1 MRIEWKTCLKVGITG
16 ILLFLF
22 IRYWDVCTGVADTA
36 WAAAFPLFL
45 GCALA
50 YVLNI
55 LMCFYERHLFPRKK
69 GRVWSRLRRPVCI
82 LLAMTS
88 IVLILFL
95 IVRMVIPELSSC
107 LQLLFSQLP
116 GALESGFLWL
126 EENFGVTSF
135 LQELMAML
143 PETEA
148 EWQEV
153 INRFL
158 ETFLSGVGNIME
170 IATNIIFSTVSITI
184 TFVVALVFSIY
195 LLMGKEKIGQ
205 QIRTLMKVY
214 LPQKMTDGILYMAK
228 TFDNS
233 FHHFIVGQ
241 FVEAF
246 ILGLLCTIG
255 MLILQLPYAAMIGS
269 LIGATALIPVAGAY
283 IGGVVGTFMIFT
295 VSPVKAVI
303 FLLFLV
309 ILQQLEGNL
318 IYPKVVGS
326 SIGLPGIW
334 VLATVTIGGGLAGVG
349 GMLLGVPIIAS
360 LYQLLKGDVQKR
372 TRPVKQVKKQCPP
385 KPE

>member
-1 MRIEWKTCLKVGITG
+1 MRIEWKTCLKVGITV
-16 ILLFLF
+16 ILLFIF
-22 IRYWDVCTGVADTA
+22 IRYWDVCMGVTGTA

-69 GRVWSRLRRPVCI
+69 GRIWSRLRRPVCI

-88 IVLILFL
+88 IVLILLL

-214 LPQKMTDGILYMAK
+214 LPQKMTDGILYVAK

-295 VSPVKAVI
+295 VSPVKAMI

-334 VLATVTIGGGLAGVG
+334 VLATVTIGGGIAGVG

>member
-1 MRIEWKTCLKVGITG
+1 
-16 ILLFLF
+16 
-22 IRYWDVCTGVADTA
+22 
-36 WAAAFPLFL
+36 
-45 GCALA
+45 
-50 YVLNI
+50 
-55 LMCFYERHLFPRKK
+55 
-69 GRVWSRLRRPVCI
+69 
-82 LLAMTS
+82 
-88 IVLILFL
+88 
-95 IVRMVIPELSSC
+95 
-107 LQLLFSQLP
+107 
-116 GALESGFLWL
+116 
-126 EENFGVTSF
+126 
-135 LQELMAML
+135 
-143 PETEA
+143 
-148 EWQEV
+148 
-153 INRFL
+153 
-158 ETFLSGVGNIME
+158 
-170 IATNIIFSTVSITI
+170 
-184 TFVVALVFSIY
+184 
-195 LLMGKEKIGQ
+195 
-205 QIRTLMKVY
+205 MKVY
-214 LPQKMTDGILYMAK
+214 LPQKMTDGILYVAK

-295 VSPVKAVI
+295 VSPVKAMI

-334 VLATVTIGGGLAGVG
+334 VLATVTIGGGIAGVG

>member
-1 MRIEWKTCLKVGITG
+1 MRIEWKTCLKVGITV
-16 ILLFLF
+16 ILLFIF
-22 IRYWDVCTGVADTA
+22 IRYWDVCM
-36 WAAAFPLFL
+36 AFQLFL

-69 GRVWSRLRRPVCI
+69 GRIWSRLRRPVCI

-184 TFVVALVFSIY
+184 TWARKKS
-195 LLMGKEKIGQ
+195 
-205 QIRTLMKVY
+205 
-214 LPQKMTDGILYMAK
+214 
-228 TFDNS
+228 
-233 FHHFIVGQ
+233 
-241 FVEAF
+241 
-246 ILGLLCTIG
+246 
-255 MLILQLPYAAMIGS
+255 GS
-269 LIGATALIPVAGAY
+269 RSAR
-283 IGGVVGTFMIFT
+283 
-295 VSPVKAVI
+295 S
-303 FLLFLV
+303 
-309 ILQQLEGNL
+309 
-318 IYPKVVGS
+318 
-326 SIGLPGIW
+326 
-334 VLATVTIGGGLAGVG
+334 
-349 GMLLGVPIIAS
+349 
-360 LYQLLKGDVQKR
+360 
-372 TRPVKQVKKQCPP
+372 
-385 KPE
+385 

>member
-1 MRIEWKTCLKVGITG
+1 MRIEWKTCLKVGVTG

-22 IRYWDVCTGVADTA
+22 IRYWDVCMGVADTA

-55 LMCFYERHLFPRKK
+55 LMCFYEQHLFPRKK

-153 INRFL
+153 INRFF

-214 LPQKMTDGILYMAK
+214 LPQKMTDGILYVAK

-295 VSPVKAVI
+295 VSPVKAMI

-334 VLATVTIGGGLAGVG
+334 VLATVTIGGGIAGVG
-349 GMLLGVPIIAS
+349 GMLLGVPIIAA

-372 TRPVKQVKKQCPP
+372 TCPVKQVKKQCPP